1 MKSISALNPPRRDS
15 PKMRTRATPASVKSY
30 FRPEGKSVKMT
41 IVGWPLYSEFEVD
54 KSLSGDPS
62 SGVFQ
67 ALLKEFGDSVEGE
80 TNSPVT
86 YGKTYDG

>member
-1 MKSISALNPPRRDS
+1 MIYQK
-15 PKMRTRATPASVKSY
+15 RAHQLRFASVKSY
-30 FRPEGKSVKMT
+30 FRTERKSVKMT

-67 ALLKEFGDSVEGE
+67 ALLKEFGDSVEAE
-80 TNSPVT
+80 TNSPVR
-86 YGKTYDG
+86 YGKTYAGDLEEALL